1 MVKRTRYQY
10 GSVEIDKRVNGPD
23 VWLYRWWESTSDGRR
38 TRRGFTVGTV
48 EQYTTEAHALK
59 AAEGMRLIINDG
71 VAQRPPVPFSGL
83 LDRFLLD
90 QKQEQESEQITHN
103 TLASY
108 RSMISQHIRPKWGD
122 CKRGTFVPL
131 WFRIGSGSWPC
142 HQSTKAISVL

>member
-1 MVKRTRYQY
+1 
-10 GSVEIDKRVNGPD
+10 
-23 VWLYRWWESTSDGRR
+23 
-38 TRRGFTVGTV
+38 
-48 EQYTTEAHALK
+48 
-59 AAEGMRLIINDG
+59 MRLIINDG

-122 CKRGTFVPL
+122 CKSWGKFVPL
-131 WFRIGSGSWPC
+131 WFRIGSESWPC